1 LPVCLDEDDPI
12 RMQASLRE
20 SRKEQVRPHQAPNDL
35 ASCPRRD
42 AGDKERSRSTID
54 DARSAASE
62 LMHRTMGKSPARQYG
77 IDLRHTEGKTVPLP
91 ARAPLQ

>member
-1 LPVCLDEDDPI
+1 MPVCLDEDDPI

-20 SRKEQVRPHQAPNDL
+20 SRKEQVRPRQAPNDL
-35 ASCPRRD
+35 ASCARRN
-42 AGDKERSRSTID
+42 AGGKERRGSSVD